1 MSEGMATEPLTSAVT
16 WPAEQIEEALNVFV
30 DIIHRAAEPMEV
42 TSTKSR
48 IKRWQPRWWTK
59 ECEQLKSQKYC
70 KLKKFKT
77 SNNPQDLIE
86 YKNARSGFKNMCNIK
101 KMLWKDKL
109 KDNLIK
115 SKSDPVTFWKTVK
128 SLNPHCIPTTDIT
141 AIEWLTY
148 FEKLLNQE
156 VEINVEFSD
165 IVTGYTETHDSECE
179 ICKGTQPGSDEIQEL
194 NNAIS
199 SEEILKCIK
208 DMSNGKAAG
217 IDGVVVEML
226 KSSNH
231 IVVPFL
237 KHLYNTVLSSG
248 NFPKQW
254 CQAVL
259 VPIHKKG
266 NKSDPNNYR
275 GIALISVLGK
285 IFAKIVNNRLVE
297 WAETCGA
304 QKEEQAGFRK
314 GYSTTDNIFTLQAL
328 IQKYCSRKGGR
339 LYTIFVDFSKAFD
352 TIPHSLMFYQLMTK
366 GVHGKVLNVLRSM
379 YSSLESCVRTPD
391 GLTSTFHCTR
401 GTRQGCMLSPF
412 LFSLYVGE
420 LVSMLEAAD
429 CRGVFVNED
438 AANIAALLFADD
450 VVGMADTVG
459 RLQKII
465 NVIEVFCDKWGLIVN
480 LSKSKVMV
488 FRNGGPL
495 RKNEAWYFKGKK
507 LEVVS
512 SYKYLGTMF
521 TPKLSWSLCQ
531 KTLSTQAQR
540 GLYLIRR
547 YNYACDG
554 LPVDLLFE
562 LFDSMIAPVLLYSSE
577 VWGFTLAKD
586 IEKVQTNFC
595 RYVLGVPSHTPN
607 NAVLSETGRVPMYV
621 RYFKR
626 CIKYWLKVIAMP
638 NNRYPKACYRMLY
651 QLDEHGRSTW
661 ATSVKVLLIRYGF
674 QEVWDQQSVG
684 NRIVFFREF
693 TDRVEQRYIEEWEYE
708 VGQSSKLSLFRSIAS
723 PCIEPESYLFAVKL
737 RKYRAGLAKLRCSAH
752 SLRIEKGRHV
762 NELMAE
768 RVCRLCERNG
778 DYVLDDEYHFILCCP
793 SLAELR
799 VQYLPMDVVTNPDYS
814 KFIKLLKDE
823 NKDIQT
829 SIAAFI
835 FQASKCRIDLLT
847 V

>member
-1 MSEGMATEPLTSAVT
+1 MSE
-16 WPAEQIEEALNVFV
+16 N
-30 DIIHRAAEPMEV
+30 
-42 TSTKSR
+42 
-48 IKRWQPRWWTK
+48 
-59 ECEQLKSQKYC
+59 
-70 KLKKFKT
+70 
-77 SNNPQDLIE
+77 
-86 YKNARSGFKNMCNIK
+86 
-101 KMLWKDKL
+101 
-109 KDNLIK
+109 
-115 SKSDPVTFWKTVK
+115 
-128 SLNPHCIPTTDIT
+128 
-141 AIEWLTY
+141 
-148 FEKLLNQE
+148 
-156 VEINVEFSD
+156 
-165 IVTGYTETHDSECE
+165 
-179 ICKGTQPGSDEIQEL
+179 
-194 NNAIS
+194 
-199 SEEILKCIK
+199 
-208 DMSNGKAAG
+208 
-217 IDGVVVEML
+217 
-226 KSSNH
+226 
-231 IVVPFL
+231 
-237 KHLYNTVLSSG
+237 
-248 NFPKQW
+248 
-254 CQAVL
+254 
-259 VPIHKKG
+259 
-266 NKSDPNNYR
+266 
-275 GIALISVLGK
+275 
-285 IFAKIVNNRLVE
+285 
-297 WAETCGA
+297 
-304 QKEEQAGFRK
+304 
-314 GYSTTDNIFTLQAL
+314 
-328 IQKYCSRKGGR
+328 
-339 LYTIFVDFSKAFD
+339 
-352 TIPHSLMFYQLMTK
+352 
-366 GVHGKVLNVLRSM
+366 
-379 YSSLESCVRTPD
+379 
-391 GLTSTFHCTR
+391 
-401 GTRQGCMLSPF
+401 
-412 LFSLYVGE
+412 
-420 LVSMLEAAD
+420 
-429 CRGVFVNED
+429 
-438 AANIAALLFADD
+438 
-450 VVGMADTVG
+450 
-459 RLQKII
+459 
-465 NVIEVFCDKWGLIVN
+465 
-480 LSKSKVMV
+480 
-488 FRNGGPL
+488 
-495 RKNEAWYFKGKK
+495 
-507 LEVVS
+507 
-512 SYKYLGTMF
+512 
-521 TPKLSWSLCQ
+521 
-531 KTLSTQAQR
+531 LSTQAQR

-562 LFDSMIAPVLLYSSE
+562 LFDSLIAPVLLYSSE

-586 IEKVQTNFC
+586 YIEKVQTNFC

-638 NNRYPKACYRMLY
+638 NNRYPNTCYRMLY